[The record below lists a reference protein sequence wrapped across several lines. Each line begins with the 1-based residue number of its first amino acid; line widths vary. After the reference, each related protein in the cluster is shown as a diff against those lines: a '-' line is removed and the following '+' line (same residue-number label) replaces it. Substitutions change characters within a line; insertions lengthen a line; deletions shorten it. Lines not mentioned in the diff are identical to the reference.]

1 MKNFKRTLALVL
13 AVIMVVGMFASV
25 SAAKAK
31 WYANAVRYIESVGIA
46 SIGSTAEDKITRD
59 EFVLW
64 VAKLESGTLNDKYW
78 SSAMETPFTDITED
92 HNQTAIWYSARRGLI
107 EGNGDGTFAPDKN
120 LTFAEAAAVIVRL
133 MRYTSKVEG
142 DADEWQWSYMEVA
155 NEYCEAFNN
164 TFLDNVGGSVYDYDY
179 ELTKGEVAYLLA
191 TIMNAPVIEGQIIP
205 GAYRDTYKSLTIDGH
220 NLGERFYSRWN
231 GSFSGSINAYYV
243 SAIEFDFE
251 DGTIES
257 DKVVL
262 TPVNAKPTE
271 DTTLSPIEVKASDF
285 TKLVRV
291 SLGLAAT
298 KADDE
303 DEINIRDTVK
313 LGTLLDVNL
322 DKNNKPA
329 AITVHSGSKVVD
341 THILM
346 DSMIGG
352 IADWTAD
359 TVVTGAS
366 NSNEYREAIINGN
379 WSSDLLFTWDGA
391 KLVFE
396 GTKYAFSNKQIAGTD
411 TTDVTTDDKYAVN
424 GDLTVFVNEGN
435 ELVQI
440 TNIADIDATAA
451 ENFTT
456 DDLKKMIPDVAT
468 GEVTIIFNDYDL
480 DGKYD
485 SVVIN
490 ETAKTFDFV
499 FVNNKTV
506 NNKYYS
512 AGYSISDVASGKLN
526 LVVLAEGRFG
536 MKTAFDSDADG
547 KINEHKSAEE
557 LATAYLAAYNAYT
570 AGTMTAEEWTRE
582 WASLTWADAAHT
594 KIECT
599 ITGCDELT
607 HAGHYNDRGAEMNAY
622 QVFDLATIS
631 SGVIEE
637 STLRTFGTTSYFVVK
652 VKNAAGAYETV
663 YIPTTLTK
671 TETGKDDT
679 WAVKAP
685 EYKYTINGVEKTYK
699 FDVCDAYHANGT
711 CESGWCY
718 RDVLSFVDQIPGLL
732 GIKNDAEVGSYADKA
747 SKLVGQYISY
757 VVNAS
762 NQAVYCVAGA
772 PAAEDGYVLNV
783 EESDIANMYNVTIAT
798 LDDNNSVADV
808 QIYSVNATASV
819 MMAGADYDAI
829 AALFNKGVIT
839 ANTNVVNGD
848 PDTDIEDV
856 YNTQANRFNI
866 VTGRTDVNDFK
877 ASTYI
882 DGTNTPLVA
891 VSVRSNGTFSYL
903 EINDSVND
911 IDFVKTGSD
920 LLDDEPVVVTK
931 ADGSVDT
938 TLTANAAASAVEV
951 TDKDGKKYYKAT
963 ANTGA
968 AGTAGSDLKAVRTY
982 KGEFYSAP
990 YYYYDDVQDKWF
1002 LTVTTETV
1010 TVNYEFGVDSTAVTT
1025 ANYDELADTKL
1036 SAVLVKA
1043 IDTEKTNWLKV
1054 AIDATGKNVLA
1065 YADYAN
1071 VTTDNTLGD
1080 VSTATF
1086 EGSNIGAHYVVA
1098 AEVKADDEGKL
1109 YVIYDF
1115 RGVDR
1120 QAYITTAKKTA
1131 SITTDAAGTKDY
1143 NNNLGFYTFGNAKVD
1158 ASVYTAEMKY
1168 VISRTRGQ
1176 VNTVVNA
1183 AFTSADNVTATITWS
1198 KNVVDAD
1205 SSISNVAF
1213 TAMAKTEAGY
1223 IPGSYWFTINGVDK
1237 VYFNGDTKA
1246 AITATEY
1253 ADRVANAQ
1261 KVASADVKFRTT
1273 VNTEVVLLTPTA
1285 SGYVVK
1291 VMTPAEAAAKD
1302 LIISHYS
1309 FVMPEQLADA
1319 NGDLADK
1326 ANATSSSYNNYNNK
1340 VDAIVLVGQEALVA
1354 TTPEVDDGKDVSEGE
1369 YLVYVPYDTETILV
1383 APEGSK
1389 TVKVASTKSV
1399 YAIPSGVEIGSIFY
1413 EYDVYTGA
1421 EQPTIKTEIKTGW
1434 YVVAE
1439 DGEIISTFAMYK
1451 QDSTGKNGV
1460 YTKKDTIASVKDGK
1474 VVGTYYVL
1482 DKDGKKTGATEI
1494 FDLEAATL
1502 LYKDVD
1508 GTLKV
1513 VADKDAQFASD
1524 SIYDLTVKAA
1534 YDAVVAAQA
1543 AVDAS
1548 AGYSSSA
1555 KKAEKKAALAEAIA
1569 AYNEALATNIDKFF
1583 NGNIW
1588 DSFKDTVKKEQ
1599 NIQGAG
1605 EYKLDVYVV
1614 DGEVF
1619 VILNDWVLTDVNG
1632 NGTNDI
1638 ATVSSNLK

>member
-92 HNQTAIWYSARRGLI
+92 HNQTAIWYAARRSLI

-120 LTFAEAAAVIVRL
+120 ITFAEAAAVIVRL

-142 DADEWQWSYMEVA
+142 DADDWQWAYMEVA

-164 TFLDNVGGSVYDYDY
+164 EFLDNVGGSVYDYDY
-179 ELTKGEVAYLLA
+179 ELTKGEAAYLLA
-191 TIMNAPVIEGQIIP
+191 TIMNAPNEIIKGQIDTSNP
-205 GAYRDTYKSLTIDGH
+205 YKTTYKSLTIDGM
-220 NLGERFYSRWN
+220 NLGERFYERWN
-231 GSFSGSINAYYV
+231 GGYGATINAYYV

-257 DKVVL
+257 DNVVL
-262 TPVNAKPTE
+262 TSVSDGTTKTVSAK
-271 DTTLSPIEVKASDF
+271 DF

-303 DEINIRDTVK
+303 DEINVRDTVK
-313 LGTLLDVNL
+313 LGTLVDATL
-322 DKNNKPA
+322 DKNGKVT
-329 AITVHSGSKVVD
+329 AITAHTGSKVVD
-341 THILM
+341 THIVM
-346 DSMIGG
+346 DSMLGVEYGGLG
-352 IADWTAD
+352 IANWTASSI
-359 TVVTGAS
+359 VSGAS
-366 NSNEYREAIINGN
+366 NSNVYREAIINGN
-379 WSSDLLFTWDGA
+379 WSSDLLFTWDGT

-396 GTKYAFSNKQIAGTD
+396 GTKYAFSEENHTL
-411 TTDVTTDDKYAVN
+411 TDDKGTADTSDDVYSKAVK
-424 GDLTVFVNEGN
+424 GDLTVFVNN
-435 ELVQI
+435 DNVLTQI
-440 TNIADIDATAA
+440 TNTKDDEATVANDKYVLTTA
-451 ENFTT
+451 E
-456 DDLKKMIPDVAT
+456 LKAMIPDVAT

-490 ETAKTFDFV
+490 ETAKTFDLV
-499 FVNNKTV
+499 FVDNKTV

-547 KINEHKSAEE
+547 KINEQIKDADLT
-557 LATAYLAAYNAYT
+557 LANAQNNYT
-570 AGTMTAEEWTRE
+570 KYGTTTTYACVDRAKCTPE
-582 WASLTWADAAHT
+582 AHPEHFT
-594 KIECT
+594 DK
-599 ITGCDELT
+599 
-607 HAGHYNDRGAEMNAY
+607 GAEMNAY

-637 STLRTFGTTSYFVVK
+637 STLRTFGNNTSYFVVK

-663 YIPTTLTK
+663 YIPAALKNADGVYT
-671 TETGKDDT
+671 
-679 WAVKAP
+679 VKAP
-685 EYKYTINGVEKTYK
+685 SFKYTINGVEKSYTPTDWVFEEK
-699 FDVCDAYHANGT
+699 L
-711 CESGWCY
+711 E
-718 RDVLSFVDQIPGLL
+718 FVTEIPGLL

-757 VVNAS
+757 IVDSS
-762 NQAVYCVAGA
+762 NKAIYCVAGA

-819 MMAGADYDAI
+819 MMAGANYDAI

-911 IDFVKTGSD
+911 IDFVKVGSD

-1071 VTTDNTLGD
+1071 VTTDNTLGA
-1080 VSTATF
+1080 VSTADF

-1439 DGEIISTFAMYK
+1439 DGEIISTFAMHK

-1482 DKDGKKTGATEI
+1482 NKDGKKTGATEI

-1548 AGYSSSA
+1548 AGYSSA